1 VIEWAGAEMM
11 QSHVQIASEKLI
23 IQNMC
28 PVCACVPNCVHFSR
42 LPVAC
47 APHSLPAIS
56 TPTEPIAPRCRPG
69 VSLRQGLAP
78 GTATST
84 ERVVAYIGVLVWA
97 WLMSAHGSSMC
108 VCACA
113 GGASEATKAADAL
126 GNQLPVW
133 MQGLMQPEGQQ
144 LLDQLRQQQQ
154 QQQLWNQ
161 EQQHY
166 HQMASGASAL
176 AAPTQHRRKKFVPS
190 RAAV

>member
-1 VIEWAGAEMM
+1 MA
-11 QSHVQIASEKLI
+11 Q
-23 IQNMC
+23 
-28 PVCACVPNCVHFSR
+28 VCV
-42 LPVAC
+42 
-47 APHSLPAIS
+47 
-56 TPTEPIAPRCRPG
+56 
-69 VSLRQGLAP
+69 
-78 GTATST
+78 
-84 ERVVAYIGVLVWA
+84 
-97 WLMSAHGSSMC
+97 C